1 MATKPP
7 PVPRD
12 SIPSRPSVLA
22 AVSQPPAKNTMTQG
36 EWTRTAVW
44 AGGIIFSAIGL
55 VWTMATAFAN
65 LQDEDEVKERVE
77 PIAVQAAA
85 TEKEVVGIKVEI
97 SGMKERL
104 AGVEKS
110 QDKLDGKLD
119 AVLEVVME
127 SAEYQREAIPRQ
139 ARPRARRRAATR
151 AARVRAEAEAEDG
164 DPLGAL
170 ETDR

>member
-1 MATKPP
+1 MAIW
-7 PVPRD
+7 V
-12 SIPSRPSVLA
+12 A
-22 AVSQPPAKNTMTQG
+22 
-36 EWTRTAVW
+36 
-44 AGGIIFSAIGL
+44 GIIFSAIGIT
-55 VWTMATAFAN
+55 WGMATAFAD
-65 LQDEDEVKERVE
+65 LQDEDEVKERLE
-77 PIAVQAAA
+77 PVAIQAAA

-119 AVLEVVME
+119 VVLEVVME
-127 SAEYQREAIPRQ
+127 SAEYQREAVPRQ
-139 ARPRARRRAATR
+139 ARPRARRRAQAR
-151 AARVRAEAEAEDG
+151 AARVRTEAEAEDG